1 MMVFTNVSTMPKL
14 FVIFFCSESSM
25 LSSNGSLMCSK
36 EISKGT
42 VEALHFGI
50 DYLGSPVSNKL

>member
-1 MMVFTNVSTMPKL
+1 
-14 FVIFFCSESSM
+14 M

>member
-1 MMVFTNVSTMPKL
+1 
-14 FVIFFCSESSM
+14 M

-42 VEALHFGI
+42 AEALQFGI
-50 DYLGSPVSNKL
+50 DYLDSPVSNRV